1 MFTVWLFSDSEHLG
15 AADRAGALCRRLAI
29 LHGDGLRILHFS
41 LGPAFHT
48 ICLHDS
54 SFLQDICYQRYT
66 ISQARVKRKT
76 RLKPYFLYVTVDLWR
91 LKLSR
96 T

>member
-29 LHGDGLRILHFS
+29 LHGDGLWILHFS
-41 LGPAFHT
+41 LSSAFHT

-54 SFLQDICYQRYT
+54 SFLQGICYQQYN
-66 ISQARVKRKT
+66 ISQAHVKRET
-76 RLKPYFLYVTVDLWR
+76 RIKANLLYTNARSGTFEAVF
-91 LKLSR
+91 
-96 T
+96 